1 MQNLHTIVANNINVM
16 TTQKEAQKAALTTL
30 TDRVSNIQQVDT
42 TQVAAEITSLEAIL
56 QASYSAT
63 GSILKMSIVNYL

>member
-1 MQNLHTIVANNINVM
+1 M
-16 TTQKEAQKAALTTL
+16 TSQKEAQKAAISNL
-30 TDRVSNIQQVDT
+30 TDQVANIQQVDT
-42 TQVAAEITSLEAIL
+42 TQLAVQITSLQALL